1 MESAGAVGIDMG
13 ASHYC
18 VGVCRDNQVEIIT
31 NEEGNKITPAY
42 VGFRDLPTKRNES
55 FRETVIGEAAKDQVK
70 ILGIV
75 FNVLIT
81 FFLRSFLRRE
91 VLARSVI

>member
-1 MESAGAVGIDMG
+1 MGIDMG

-18 VGVCRDNQVEIIT
+18 VGVCRDNQVEIIA
-31 NEEGNKITPAY
+31 NEEGNKTTPAY
-42 VGFRDLPTKRNES
+42 VGFRDLPIRRIDFS

-70 ILGIV
+70 ILGNC

-81 FFLRSFLRRE
+81 FFLCSFLRRE
-91 VLARSVI
+91 VLAPSVI

>member
-1 MESAGAVGIDMG
+1 METAGAVGIDMG

-42 VGFRDLPTKRNES
+42 VGFRDLPIRRIDFS

-70 ILGIV
+70 IGQESMECKKHTYVGIM
-75 FNVLIT
+75 
-81 FFLRSFLRRE
+81 
-91 VLARSVI
+91 